1 MRTHFISIVSI
12 TVTSLIALPAHA
24 KVVHSA
30 PDHFTLKHEAIST
43 IPPKALWKKLIK
55 PQTWW
60 HPDHTYSGSSKNLS
74 LKAKAGGLW
83 KEVWPEGSVI
93 HGEVL
98 YIKKGE
104 QLRLSAPFGPLQ
116 EMAVTDVWT
125 ITISPHENGSKIVFD
140 EVANGTA
147 ASGLDELAK
156 AVDFVKQEAIERLAD
171 ADLKN

>member
-1 MRTHFISIVSI
+1 MTRRFAIF
-12 TVTSLIALPAHA
+12 ALTTAFLASSPAHA
-24 KVVHSA
+24 KVVNST

-93 HGEVL
+93 HGQVL
-98 YIKKGE
+98 YIKKGQ

-116 EMAVTDVWT
+116 EMAVTDIWT

-171 ADLKN
+171 SDLKN

>member
-1 MRTHFISIVSI
+1 MKRSVYSIIAIALV
-12 TVTSLIALPAHA
+12 SLIAQPVQA
-24 KVVHSA
+24 KIVNSA
-30 PDHFTLKHEAIST
+30 PDHFTLKHEAVST
-43 IPPKALWKKLIK
+43 LPPKAMWKRLIK

-60 HPDHTYSGSSKNLS
+60 HPDHTYSGSAKNLS
-74 LKAKAGGLW
+74 LKAKAGGFW

-116 EMAVTDVWT
+116 EMAVTDIWT

-156 AVDFVKQEAIERLAD
+156 AVDFVKQEAIERLAN
-171 ADLKN
+171 ADLQN